1 MPSVQDVQAS
11 LLQSLKLQLIKSTFR
26 EQAVTTEVGQL
37 VIAVYSVTTAMTES
51 TPRKIIQ

>member
-26 EQAVTTEVGQL
+26 EQAVATEVGQL